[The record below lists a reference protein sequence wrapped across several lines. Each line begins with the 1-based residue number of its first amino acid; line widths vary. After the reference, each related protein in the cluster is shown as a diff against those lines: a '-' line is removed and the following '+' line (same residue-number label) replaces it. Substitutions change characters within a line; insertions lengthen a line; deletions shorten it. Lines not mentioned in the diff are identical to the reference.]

1 MPIRKNASMEK
12 YIKDF
17 EKSDAPQFK
26 GKSKDKRVQM
36 AVAAKLQSMGK
47 KMEEGIN
54 KYEPLF
60 NDLYTKYEEFLNKY
74 RIHSGNEL
82 MHSFKDPKVG
92 VYGLLKSNFDIL
104 PGHKAQLD
112 DFMQSL
118 KHQAT
123 KGKEGKLMHKEQKLT
138 PNTKMEEA
146 DMDINDPVLM
156 KARAAAFQRTQ
167 PKLEIPKPVKTI
179 NPDYK
184 AVKNADKIRA
194 LKKQRAQLMI
204 DMEQEA
210 EPEGGPIA
218 NRYGA
223 LLNKIDQAIAKLS
236 GQGDSET
243 NVYMSK
249 DEIDRRAAMMKE
261 AEITEKKGTLCGRCG
276 HVHVK
281 GTPCPRPFKEGAK
294 PDYLDFDKD
303 GDKTEPMKQAVK
315 DSKLKTEL
323 VANVVGKLKEA
334 GPMSPEEKKAS
345 DLAIQAEKAKI
356 AAAQH
361 KLRNLQTGDSEVVET
376 RLTEGMNSDYEG
388 KMAKAQLLSIAKNAR
403 DLYMSM
409 DDNTQL
415 KAWIQSKLSKAED
428 YISSVRTYLDSESLS
443 TTTPL
448 VHNGEAVKDDQG
460 AALNIGDV
468 VKAADG
474 KIYQVVFSY
483 SEGKPFLTPF
493 DLKRR
498 KPMNLRERH
507 YFDNVAEG
515 SQEGMPLAIKTSKVM
530 DASATKG
537 GFMR

>member
-36 AVAAKLQSMGK
+36 AVAAKLQAMGK
-47 KMEEGIN
+47 KMNEGIH
-54 KYEPLF
+54 KYQDLF

-82 MHSFKDPKVG
+82 MHKFKDPKVG
-92 VYGLLKSNFDIL
+92 IYSLLKSNFDIL

-118 KHQAT
+118 K
-123 KGKEGKLMHKEQKLT
+123 
-138 PNTKMEEA
+138 
-146 DMDINDPVLM
+146 
-156 KARAAAFQRTQ
+156 
-167 PKLEIPKPVKTI
+167 
-179 NPDYK
+179 
-184 AVKNADKIRA
+184 
-194 LKKQRAQLMI
+194 
-204 DMEQEA
+204 
-210 EPEGGPIA
+210 
-218 NRYGA
+218 
-223 LLNKIDQAIAKLS
+223 
-236 GQGDSET
+236 ET
-243 NVYMSK
+243 NNL
-249 DEIDRRAAMMKE
+249 
-261 AEITEKKGTLCGRCG
+261 TEKKGTLCGRCG

-294 PDYLDFDKD
+294 PDFLDLDNDKNT
-303 GDKTEPMKQAVK
+303 TEPMKKAAK
-315 DSKLKTEL
+315 DSKLKHE
-323 VANVVGKLKEA
+323 VIANVLGKLKEA
-334 GPMSPEEKKAS
+334 EVSP
-345 DLAIQAEKAKI
+345 AEKAAKD
-356 AAAQH
+356 AEVKA
-361 KLRNLQTGDSEVVET
+361 LQARKKAIDDELGRIQRTG
-376 RLTEGMNSDYEG
+376 LTESMHADYEG
-388 KMAKAQLLSIAKNAR
+388 KMAKAQLISIVKNAK
-403 DLYMSM
+403 DLFDSM

-428 YISSVRTYLDSESLS
+428 YISSVRTYLDGESLS

-448 VHNGEAVKDDQG
+448 VHDGQPVRDDEG

-507 YFDNVAEG
+507 YFDNVSEEMNK
-515 SQEGMPLAIKTSKVM
+515 SLKMSKVM
-530 DASATKG
+530 EASATKG

>member
-1 MPIRKNASMEK
+1 MEK

-36 AVAAKLQSMGK
+36 AVAAKLQAMGK
-47 KMEEGIN
+47 KKMDEGIH
-54 KYEPLF
+54 KYQDLF

-82 MHSFKDPKVG
+82 MHKFKDPKVG
-92 VYGLLKSNFDIL
+92 IHSLLKSNFDIL

-118 KHQAT
+118 K
-123 KGKEGKLMHKEQKLT
+123 
-138 PNTKMEEA
+138 
-146 DMDINDPVLM
+146 
-156 KARAAAFQRTQ
+156 
-167 PKLEIPKPVKTI
+167 
-179 NPDYK
+179 
-184 AVKNADKIRA
+184 
-194 LKKQRAQLMI
+194 
-204 DMEQEA
+204 
-210 EPEGGPIA
+210 
-218 NRYGA
+218 
-223 LLNKIDQAIAKLS
+223 
-236 GQGDSET
+236 ET
-243 NVYMSK
+243 NNL
-249 DEIDRRAAMMKE
+249 
-261 AEITEKKGTLCGRCG
+261 TEKKGTLCGRCG

-281 GTPCPRPFKEGAK
+281 GTPCPKPFKEGAK

-303 GDKTEPMKQAVK
+303 SNKTEPMKKAVK

-323 VANVVGKLKEA
+323 VSNVLGKLKEA
-334 GPMSPEEKKAS
+334 GPMSPEDKKAT
-345 DLAIQAEKAKI
+345 DLEIQAQKAKI

-361 KLRNLQTGDSEVVET
+361 RISNLQKGDA
-376 RLTEGMNSDYEG
+376 LTEGMHADYEG
-388 KMAKAQLLSIAKNAR
+388 KMAKAQLISIVKNAK
-403 DLYMSM
+403 DLFDSM

-415 KAWIQSKLSKAED
+415 KSWIQSKLSKAED
-428 YISSVRTYLDSESLS
+428 YISSVRTYLDGESLS

-448 VHNGEAVKDDQG
+448 VHDGQPVRDDEG

-498 KPMNLRERH
+498 KPINLRERH
-507 YFDNVAEG
+507 YFDNVSEEMNK
-515 SQEGMPLAIKTSKVM
+515 SLKMSKVM
-530 DASATKG
+530 EASATKG

>member
-47 KMEEGIN
+47 EKMEESMS
-54 KYEPLF
+54 KYQDLF
-60 NDLYTKYEEFLNKY
+60 NDLYTKYEKFLNKY
-74 RIHSGNEL
+74 RIYSGNEL
-82 MHSFKDPKVG
+82 MHKFKDPKSG

-112 DFMQSL
+112 AFMQSL
-118 KHQAT
+118 
-123 KGKEGKLMHKEQKLT
+123 EQN
-138 PNTKMEEA
+138 NT
-146 DMDINDPVLM
+146 L
-156 KARAAAFQRTQ
+156 
-167 PKLEIPKPVKTI
+167 
-179 NPDYK
+179 
-184 AVKNADKIRA
+184 
-194 LKKQRAQLMI
+194 
-204 DMEQEA
+204 
-210 EPEGGPIA
+210 
-218 NRYGA
+218 
-223 LLNKIDQAIAKLS
+223 
-236 GQGDSET
+236 
-243 NVYMSK
+243 
-249 DEIDRRAAMMKE
+249 
-261 AEITEKKGTLCGRCG
+261 TEKKGTLCGRCG

-294 PDYLDFDKD
+294 PDFLDLDKD
-303 GDKTEPMKQAVK
+303 SNTKEPMKKAAK
-315 DSKLKTEL
+315 DSKLKHEV
-323 VANVVGKLKEA
+323 VANVLGKLKEA
-334 GPMSPEEKKAS
+334 EVSP
-345 DLAIQAEKAKI
+345 AEKAAKD
-356 AAAQH
+356 AEVKA
-361 KLRNLQTGDSEVVET
+361 LQARKKAIDDELTRIQRTG
-376 RLTEGMNSDYEG
+376 LTEGMHADYEG
-388 KMAKAQLLSIAKNAR
+388 KMAKAQLISIVKNAK
-403 DLYMSM
+403 DLFDSM

-415 KAWIQSKLSKAED
+415 KAWIQSKLTKAED
-428 YISSVRTYLDSESLS
+428 YISSVRTYLDGESLS

-448 VHNGEAVKDDQG
+448 IHNGEAVKDDQG

-498 KPMNLRERH
+498 KPVNLRERH

-515 SQEGMPLAIKTSKVM
+515 SQEGMPLAIKTSKVL

>member
-1 MPIRKNASMEK
+1 MEK

-26 GKSKDKRVQM
+26 GKSKDKRIEM
-36 AVAAKLQSMGK
+36 AVAAKLQAMGK
-47 KMEEGIN
+47 KKMDEGIH
-54 KYEPLF
+54 KYQDLF

-82 MHSFKDPKVG
+82 MHKFKDPKVG
-92 VYGLLKSNFDIL
+92 VYSLLKSNFDIL

-118 KHQAT
+118 K
-123 KGKEGKLMHKEQKLT
+123 
-138 PNTKMEEA
+138 
-146 DMDINDPVLM
+146 
-156 KARAAAFQRTQ
+156 
-167 PKLEIPKPVKTI
+167 
-179 NPDYK
+179 
-184 AVKNADKIRA
+184 
-194 LKKQRAQLMI
+194 
-204 DMEQEA
+204 
-210 EPEGGPIA
+210 
-218 NRYGA
+218 
-223 LLNKIDQAIAKLS
+223 
-236 GQGDSET
+236 ET
-243 NVYMSK
+243 NNL
-249 DEIDRRAAMMKE
+249 
-261 AEITEKKGTLCGRCG
+261 TEKKGTLCGRCG

-303 GDKTEPMKQAVK
+303 GNKTEPMKKAVK
-315 DSKLKTEL
+315 DSKLKHEII
-323 VANVVGKLKEA
+323 ANVMGKLKEA
-334 GPMSPEEKKAS
+334 EVSPLEKTAKDAEVKALQLRKKAI
-345 DLAIQAEKAKI
+345 DDELKRVQAV
-356 AAAQH
+356 
-361 KLRNLQTGDSEVVET
+361 G
-376 RLTEGMNSDYEG
+376 LTEGMERDYEG
-388 KMAKAQLLSIAKNAR
+388 KMAKAQLISIVKNAK
-403 DLYMSM
+403 DLFDSM

-415 KAWIQSKLSKAED
+415 KSWIQSKLSKAED
-428 YISSVRTYLDSESLS
+428 YISSVRTYLDGESLS

-448 VHNGEAVKDDQG
+448 VHDGQPVRDDEG

-507 YFDNVAEG
+507 YFDNVSEEMNKALK
-515 SQEGMPLAIKTSKVM
+515 MSKVM
-530 DASATKG
+530 EASATKG